1 MHPPLL
7 HAAVSCPVPPRRS
20 RRTAP
25 KCLPAFHIASSS
37 TREPPFVV
45 LTTVAA
51 GRGSD
56 KLARENIVS
65 RRQSTF
71 LMGLLSNKAPWD
83 TDKDRARR

>member
-1 MHPPLL
+1 MSPRVSHRLLFNPRTPLL
-7 HAAVSCPVPPRRS
+7 TTV
-20 RRTAP
+20 
-25 KCLPAFHIASSS
+25 L
-37 TREPPFVV
+37 